1 MLARCQIQVTLQSPG
16 WHAIL
21 IIIIIT
27 CTCTCIPIAIRF
39 PRTRYYIVRT
49 SDLIARYNPSP
60 SLSGAPLSPSHLLDN
75 EDDYFTIDECSTVD
89 GTGTSSQHSHSHHST
104 PENGSRNERNS
115 NTDQNRE
122 KPQRLPSVYDSDYEN
137 TSSDGQIL
145 ADSSDE
151 ESESIGRKRIVL
163 VQQVQQEQDYV
174 NSSDLDREMEIV
186 TKGSVR
192 HLVSTRSDALRGA
205 EVSEPDYVNTDD
217 DNTALSSTQEPD
229 YMNTDDLINAQLFS
243 DNIKLREDIVLSTSF
258 GESMHPLRDTGETPG
273 EVSCDPLPPGMVQ
286 RRFAPIRRCSTL
298 HRESEIKIEAVEKVG
313 VYAHKH
319 ALHNYRGP
327 IIL

>member
-1 MLARCQIQVTLQSPG
+1 M
-16 WHAIL
+16 
-21 IIIIIT
+21 
-27 CTCTCIPIAIRF
+27 
-39 PRTRYYIVRT
+39 
-49 SDLIARYNPSP
+49 IARYNPSP

-104 PENGSRNERNS
+104 PENDSRNERNS

-192 HLVSTRSDALRGA
+192 HLVSTRSDALRGT

-286 RRFAPIRRCSTL
+286 RRFAPIRKCSTL

-313 VYAHKH
+313 VVYAHKH